1 MTMRYA
7 RRAGVVGLAVAG
19 LLLAGIGPA
28 QALPEE
34 GLASGTSG
42 SVDATRNGTA
52 VQVGPLAACDTQ
64 GAATGT
70 SAAVLKSGFFEFG
83 PSSST
88 CTLNAATG
96 VATGRVHGD
105 LFRLDALRSLGGP
118 RIRMTDYNVTCS
130 TTANGSS
137 ASWQV
142 GGLSGISV
150 PPEIPPNH
158 VVIVPGRTSGA
169 PPMAKVTM
177 NQTIVPD
184 PPDGSMTVN
193 IMHIELFPQGGN
205 SNLSGE
211 IVVGSVSCSPY

>member
-1 MTMRYA
+1 MRYA
-7 RRAGVVGLAVAG
+7 RRTGVVGLAVAG

-34 GLASGTSG
+34 ALASGTSG

-52 VQVGPLAACDTQ
+52 VHAGPLAVCDTQ
-64 GAATGT
+64 GSGTGT
-70 SAAVLKSGFFEFG
+70 SASVVNSGFFEFG
-83 PSSST
+83 PSSTT
-88 CTLNAATG
+88 CALNGNTG
-96 VATGRVHGD
+96 VANAHVHGN

-118 RIRMTDYNVTCS
+118 RIRMTDYNVNCS
-130 TTANGSS
+130 TTQNGSS

-150 PPEIPPNH
+150 PPEIPPNY
-158 VVIVPGRTSGA
+158 VVTVPGRTSGA

-177 NQTIVPD
+177 NETVVPD

-193 IMHIELFPQGGN
+193 IMHIVLFPQGGN

-211 IVVGSVSCSPY
+211 IVVGSASCSPY